1 MSVILRLSKVFPKD
15 PVASGSGSFDKL
27 RMTEFLRIKLHAQM
41 FSHRAVTYTTSNL
54 RLDFRHP
61 EPTVTFN
68 CRVFGELI
76 LRQAQDDG

>member
-1 MSVILRLSKVFPKD
+1 MTVGDEEKHMAYRATVTHVSALVRSS
-15 PVASGSGSFDKL
+15 SGR
-27 RMTEFLRIKLHAQM
+27 RMVVRCIHIADN
-41 FSHRAVTYTTSNL
+41 TTSNL
-54 RLDFRHP
+54 LLDFRHP